1 MTIKIEPGISLDKT
15 KIKKEAKEGE
25 PEASEGRDELVTP
38 EPTGEDGDAV
48 VLDGDDD
55 QERDNP
61 TSTIEITKV
70 SGADD
75 RVKKEQ
81 DKEKESKSRSSESK
95 EQTSG
100 VVGELF
106 TQLVG
111 EVEKINEG
119 VEKNQPEDS
128 VEKEGKMAV
137 DDKRR
142 CCAGLTQMLRCRS
155 SA

>member
-1 MTIKIEPGISLDKT
+1 M
-15 KIKKEAKEGE
+15 
-25 PEASEGRDELVTP
+25 
-38 EPTGEDGDAV
+38 
-48 VLDGDDD
+48 
-55 QERDNP
+55 
-61 TSTIEITKV
+61 EITKV

-75 RVKKEQ
+75 KVKS
-81 DKEKESKSRSSESK
+81 DEKVQESKIRSSESK

-128 VEKEGKMAV
+128 VEKEGKTGEDA
-137 DDKRR
+137 DDRDEDID
-142 CCAGLTQMLRCRS
+142 LTISFATAITGTIEDAPKDMEDMEMELEPKSIGNRKTPTLSTNFKNRGDQS
-155 SA
+155 